1 MRIVGKCP
9 PTEAELRAASER
21 GFDAVELHLTTEN
34 LDAVDETVAVCRDA
48 PVEIASV
55 HTPHVSRDQ
64 VEYIQQTNDLCER
77 LDATLVIHS
86 IKIPLSNIDYI
97 LDEVDITVPYGFENS
112 TGHSA
117 YFLQNTLFEEGHPLV
132 LDTAHFYTAE
142 ADFFPLLETLLT
154 EHDDEIPVVH
164 CCDGTKTTDGLE
176 FGTGTMA
183 MERLISL
190 LDDYYDGIVVLE
202 VMPHEQ
208 ADALAMV
215 EDVLERKA
223 LMAL

>member
-21 GFDAVELHLTTEN
+21 GFDAVELHLTTGN
-34 LDAVDETVAVCRDA
+34 LDTMEETVAVCRDA
-48 PVEIASV
+48 PVEIATV
-55 HTPHVSRDQ
+55 HTPHVRRDQ
-64 VEYIQQTNDLCER
+64 PEYVQQANDLCER
-77 LDATLVIHS
+77 LDATLVVHS
-86 IKIPLSNIDYI
+86 IKIPLSNIDYV
-97 LDEVDITVPYGFENS
+97 LDEVEITVPCGWENS

-117 YFLQNTLFEEGHPLV
+117 HFLENTLFEEGVSLT

-142 ADFFPLLETLLT
+142 ADFFPQLEKLLT
-154 EHDDEIPVVH
+154 EHGDEIPVVH

-176 FGTGTMA
+176 FGTGTME

-190 LDDYYDGIVVLE
+190 LDDCYDGIVVLE

-215 EDVLERKA
+215 ERVLERNA
-223 LMAL
+223 LLAL